1 MKMKIDEANKLPIIF
16 DFIQFKK
23 INNKRKKNL
32 YMNTCDKFQTDFMP
46 LEKPEK
52 KLVRFI

>member
-1 MKMKIDEANKLPIIF
+1 MKIDEANKLPIIF
-16 DFIQFKK
+16 DFIQLKK
-23 INNKRKKNL
+23 VNNKRKKIL